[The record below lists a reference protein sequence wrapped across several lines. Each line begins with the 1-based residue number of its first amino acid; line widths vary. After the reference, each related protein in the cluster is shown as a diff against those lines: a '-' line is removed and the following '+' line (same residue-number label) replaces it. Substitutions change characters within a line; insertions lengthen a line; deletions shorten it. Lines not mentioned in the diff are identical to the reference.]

1 MFGKPKAECGQPS
14 AKKLGCEEA
23 DNHCE
28 EANTFNEGTD
38 DDHWGLDLAD
48 SLWLTS
54 HGVHGRRTNLTETP
68 LLPAFFPALARFLH
82 GCLSYRRHV
91 VHEHGVLFHPD
102 AVPSR

>member
-1 MFGKPKAECGQPS
+1 MFGKPKAECSQPS

-54 HGVHGRRTNLTETP
+54 HGVHSRRTNLTETDTCTDCYDTCAESGSTLSCKKTFQKHSCNVFK
-68 LLPAFFPALARFLH
+68 LLIFN
-82 GCLSYRRHV
+82 V
-91 VHEHGVLFHPD
+91 
-102 AVPSR
+102 

>member
-48 SLWLTS
+48 SLWLTRIS
-54 HGVHGRRTNLTETP
+54 SAAVAE
-68 LLPAFFPALARFLH
+68 LLMKLERK
-82 GCLSYRRHV
+82 
-91 VHEHGVLFHPD
+91 
-102 AVPSR
+102 